1 MISFITGTL
10 DFVEKNSVFI
20 DNNGIGYEIKVLNSA
35 VNEILY
41 LAQRGEKI
49 KIHTFMLVKDDSV
62 YLYGFLSREELK
74 TFKLLMTVSGVG
86 PKAAANIL
94 DGVEYD
100 RLPEII
106 STEDIDTLSK
116 ISGVGKKTAQ
126 RLIIELRDKISTL
139 CSFDSF
145 KSKIKADNGSKDAI
159 EALCSLGYQRLSVV
173 KIVDRVI
180 SDSSKD
186 NLSAQDIIKQALKLF
201 GKN

>member
-86 PKAAANIL
+86 PKAA
-94 DGVEYD
+94 D
-100 RLPEII
+100 RK
-106 STEDIDTLSK
+106 ST
-116 ISGVGKKTAQ
+116 
-126 RLIIELRDKISTL
+126 RL
-139 CSFDSF
+139 
-145 KSKIKADNGSKDAI
+145 N
-159 EALCSLGYQRLSVV
+159 
-173 KIVDRVI
+173 
-180 SDSSKD
+180 SSH
-186 NLSAQDIIKQALKLF
+186 
-201 GKN
+201 